1 MSLVAVPAQL
11 KLPVSEASSLI
22 EVRRHI
28 SASARLLGFGLVEQT
43 KLITAAS
50 ELGRN
55 ILTHAGH
62 GMVTVETVQEPGRT
76 GIRVAFADQGPG
88 IADIDRAMQDGYTSG
103 RGMGMGLPGARRLA
117 HEFSIETGPGR
128 GTRVTIAMWR
138 R

>member
-1 MSLVAVPAQL
+1 VSLPAARARL
-11 KLPVSEASSLI
+11 ELPVADAAALI

-28 SASARLLGFGLVEQT
+28 SASARVLGFGLVEQT

-62 GMVTVETVQEPGRT
+62 GRVTIETLQDPGRS
-76 GIRVAFADQGPG
+76 GIRLTFADQGPG
-88 IADIDRAMQDGYTSG
+88 IPDVDRAMQDGYTSG
-103 RGMGMGLPGARRLA
+103 RGMGMGLPGARRLT
-117 HEFSIETGPGR
+117 HEFSIETAPGR
-128 GTRVTIAMWR
+128 GTSVMIAMWR

>member
-1 MSLVAVPAQL
+1 VSLVAVPAQL

-55 ILTHAGH
+55 ILDH
-62 GMVTVETVQEPGRT
+62 GGGGVVTIETVQDPGRS
-76 GIRVAFADQGPG
+76 GIRVTFQDQGPG

-103 RGMGMGLPGARRLA
+103 KGMGMGLPGARRLA

-128 GTRVTIAMWR
+128 GTSVMIAMWR